1 MLWFKNKE
9 KKQNNVVD
17 ATILKIY
24 SNFGRDNLVQ
34 PMIYRQDTD
43 TLHFKSY
50 ILEDSTYKGGGKKIT
65 MPEGIT
71 VHKLSSNENPLGFS
85 DRAKEAI
92 IKATNELSLY
102 PDNTDIRLREALVK
116 DFNNELTVDHF
127 VTANSGSEIIDI
139 ISKVFLSEDDE
150 IIVSQPCFLPY
161 TAFTRWMGAK
171 AINVPMTPDYDYDLD
186 GIVSAITSKTR
197 LIFLASPNNPSGN
210 YIPHDV
216 LKNFLDK
223 LPSHVIVVYDEVYRH
238 FAEATD
244 YTSALP
250 FIKKGYKMVAI
261 NSFSKTYGLAGL
273 RVGYC
278 YAPLELS
285 NYIRKVCKPFLL
297 SSLALDGA
305 IAALEDLD
313 FVERT
318 VALVQKERKYVLNGL
333 RELGIKH
340 WPTQGNFVLID
351 PPVEDLKFTSEM
363 EKKGIMLRPVAVFG
377 APGKVRISF
386 GVRAA
391 NTAML
396 NAIKTV
402 LND

>member
-1 MLWFKNKE
+1 MT
-9 KKQNNVVD
+9 KKQE
-17 ATILKIY
+17 L
-24 SNFGRDNLVQ
+24 
-34 PMIYRQDTD
+34 DT
-43 TLHFKSY
+43 TLFKSY
-50 ILEDSTYKGGGKKIT
+50 ILEDSTYKGGGKKIV
-65 MPEGIT
+65 MPEGIE

-85 DRAKEAI
+85 DKAKDAI
-92 IKATNELSLY
+92 VKATSELSLY
-102 PDNTDIRLREALVK
+102 PDNTDIRLREALVN
-116 DFNNELTVDHF
+116 DFQKELSVDHF

-139 ISKVFLSEDDE
+139 IAKVFLSEGDE

-186 GIVSAITSKTR
+186 GILNAITSNTR

-210 YIPHDV
+210 YIPHDD
-216 LKNFLDK
+216 LSNFLSK
-223 LPSHVIVVYDEVYRH
+223 IPSHVIVIYDEVYRH
-238 FAEATD
+238 FSEAKD

-250 FIKKGYKMVAI
+250 FVKAGHNIIAI

-285 NYIRKVCKPFLL
+285 GYMRKVCKPFLL
-297 SSLALDGA
+297 SSLALEGA
-305 IAALEDLD
+305 IASLADRE

-318 VALVQKERKYVLNGL
+318 VALVQKERKYVLQGL
-333 RELGIKH
+333 QDLGIKF

-351 PPVEDLKFTSEM
+351 PPIQDMKFTHVM
-363 EKKGIMLRPVAVFG
+363 EQQGIMVRPVGVFG

-396 NAIKTV
+396 AAIKTV
-402 LND
+402 LNS

>member
-1 MLWFKNKE
+1 MIKE
-9 KKQNNVVD
+9 QE
-17 ATILKIY
+17 A
-24 SNFGRDNLVQ
+24 
-34 PMIYRQDTD
+34 DT
-43 TLHFKSY
+43 TFFKSY
-50 ILEDSTYKGGGKKIT
+50 ILEDSTYKGGGKKIV
-65 MPEGIT
+65 MPEGVT

-85 DRAKEAI
+85 DSAKKAI
-92 IKATNELSLY
+92 INATSDLSLY

-116 DFNNELTVDHF
+116 DFNDALSVDHF

-139 ISKVFLSEDDE
+139 ISKVFLSEGDE

-171 AINVPMTPDYDYDLD
+171 AINVPMTEDYDYDLE
-186 GIVSAITSKTR
+186 GILSAVSSKTK
-197 LIFLASPNNPSGN
+197 LVFLASPNNPSGN
-210 YIPHDV
+210 YIPHDA
-216 LKNFLDK
+216 LKDFLTK
-223 LPSHVIVVYDEVYRH
+223 LPKHVILVYDEVYRH
-238 FAEATD
+238 FAEAAD

-250 FIKKGYKMVAI
+250 LIKEGYNMIAI

-278 YAPLELS
+278 YAPVALS

-297 SSLALDGA
+297 SSLALEGA
-305 IAALEDLD
+305 IAALGDAD

-318 VALVQKERKYVLNGL
+318 VALVKKERKYVLDGL

-351 PPVEDLKFTSEM
+351 PPIPDMEFTAFM
-363 EKKGIMLRPVAVFG
+363 EQKGIMVRPVGVFG

-386 GVRAA
+386 GLRKA

-396 NAIKTV
+396 VAIKAV
-402 LND
+402 LNR

>member
-1 MLWFKNKE
+1 MIKE
-9 KKQNNVVD
+9 QE
-17 ATILKIY
+17 ASTT
-24 SNFGRDNLVQ
+24 F
-34 PMIYRQDTD
+34 
-43 TLHFKSY
+43 FKSY
-50 ILEDSTYKGGGKKIT
+50 ILEDSTYKGGGKKIV
-65 MPEGIT
+65 MPAGVT

-85 DRAKEAI
+85 DKAKEAI
-92 IKATNELSLY
+92 IKATSELSLY
-102 PDNTDIRLREALVK
+102 PDNTDIRLRQALVK
-116 DFNNELTVDHF
+116 DFKNALTVDHF

-150 IIVSQPCFLPY
+150 ILVSQPCFLPY
-161 TAFTRWMGAK
+161 KAFTRWMGAK
-171 AINVPMTPDYDYDLD
+171 AINVPMTSDYDYDLD
-186 GIVSAITSKTR
+186 GILNAVTPKTK

-210 YIPHDV
+210 YIPHDT
-216 LKNFLDK
+216 LKSFLDK
-223 LPSHVIVVYDEVYRH
+223 LPNHVIVVYDEVYRH
-238 FAEATD
+238 FAEAAD

-250 FIKKGYKMVAI
+250 FVKEGYNMIAI

-297 SSLALDGA
+297 SSLALEGA

-333 RELGIKH
+333 QELGIKH
-340 WPTQGNFVLID
+340 WPSQGNFVLID
-351 PPVEDLKFTSEM
+351 PPIGDMDFTVFM
-363 EKKGIMLRPVAVFG
+363 EQKGIMVRPVGVFG

-386 GVRAA
+386 GVREA

-396 NAIKTV
+396 AAIKAL
-402 LND
+402 LNSRESKE